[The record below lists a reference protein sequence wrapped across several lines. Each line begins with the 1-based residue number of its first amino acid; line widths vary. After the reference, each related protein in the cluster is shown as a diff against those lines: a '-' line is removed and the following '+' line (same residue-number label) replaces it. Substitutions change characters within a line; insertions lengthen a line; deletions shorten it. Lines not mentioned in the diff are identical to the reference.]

1 MFLSIPEIEWMP
13 LRSLKMSIAN
23 SPLMKDKNQ
32 RERTPGRPS
41 TSRLE
46 KDLSAK
52 KKRGPASPIPNKSI
66 RLDSFAHWPSY
77 MCDEKHGRCKLPGCN
92 KVTGVICSKCK
103 VNLCYTAKANCF
115 KISIHIDVTSFTRQ
129 FINRQSVMIWTADI
143 IFCYF

>member
-1 MFLSIPEIEWMP
+1 MPFDCDNLQFMGGVDLLDGRLSLYRIHIRSKKWYDKLLYHFFAIAVVQLWLLYLRDLMFLSIPEIEWMP

-66 RLDSFAHWPSY
+66 RLDSFAH
-77 MCDEKHGRCKLPGCN
+77 
-92 KVTGVICSKCK
+92 
-103 VNLCYTAKANCF
+103 
-115 KISIHIDVTSFTRQ
+115 
-129 FINRQSVMIWTADI
+129 
-143 IFCYF
+143 